1 MATESINEWIDG
13 CGVVL
18 EQENVR
24 NSYTDLNPDSV
35 THELGDFGE
44 IILLCKPW
52 FSHLPY
58 GDNGSTC
65 HKQLL

>member
-13 CGVVL
+13 CGAVL

-35 THELGDFGE
+35 TH
-44 IILLCKPW
+44 
-52 FSHLPY
+52 
-58 GDNGSTC
+58 
-65 HKQLL
+65 